1 MSADSS
7 LPSQQRVE
15 YTEPDGRLVDVHQ
28 RTIAGVKVID
38 YCYVY
43 EARPS
48 FSFEH
53 DEQKRLFILTRAD
66 GKTEQFRD
74 LASRHLMV
82 EPNPETGE
90 LWPVVKNGKPS
101 FLYLCREERES
112 QRTGPCPLRNIAK
125 A

>member
-1 MSADSS
+1 MSADSPS
-7 LPSQQRVE
+7 PSQQRVE

-38 YCYVY
+38 YCYVF

-53 DEQKRLFILTRAD
+53 DEQRRLFILTWAD

-74 LASRHLMV
+74 NASRHLLV
-82 EPNPETGE
+82 EPDPQTGE
-90 LWPVVKNGKPS
+90 MRPVVRSGKPS
-101 FLYLCREERES
+101 FLYLCREEREN
-112 QRTGPCPLRNIAK
+112 L
-125 A
+125 